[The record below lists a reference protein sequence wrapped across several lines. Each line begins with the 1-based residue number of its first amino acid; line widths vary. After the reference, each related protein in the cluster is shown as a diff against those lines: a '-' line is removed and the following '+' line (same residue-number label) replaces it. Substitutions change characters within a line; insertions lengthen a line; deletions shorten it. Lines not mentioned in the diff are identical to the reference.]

1 MRIIKYECALVKYEI
16 AILLSVFK
24 FLFVNNLQ
32 PLELG
37 QWTAHIQPPA
47 NGKLSIEEQFV
58 CFVSLSRFAVRLPF
72 LMRLDELDYHL
83 PREQI
88 AQRPLDRREAS
99 RLLFLDRS
107 SGLFEDGLFV
117 EFPSLLRGD
126 ELLVFNNARVIP
138 ARLFGRRAG
147 VHSQP
152 PSRATRS
159 EHLTGKVEIFLTR
172 ELDPETWEALVRP
185 GRKMQVGERVLFG
198 EGELEAEVLAR
209 GQLGMRTLRFI
220 SHDQSSISQHFE
232 RLGHVPLP
240 PYIDRADETS
250 DRERYQTVFA
260 KRPGAIAAPTAGLHF
275 STEILEKIRARGV
288 EICELTLHVGLGTFQ
303 PIHGETLESHVMH
316 AESYEILA
324 ETADRI
330 QAARDA
336 GRPILA
342 IGTTAVRALEDAAL
356 RAAESGSA
364 NLVLSGK
371 AEARLFIVPGFR
383 FRVVEGLLTN
393 FHLPRSTL
401 LALVCAFAGREHVL
415 AAYNH
420 AVEAGYRFYSYGDC
434 QLIR

>member
-1 MRIIKYECALVKYEI
+1 MQL
-16 AILLSVFK
+16 
-24 FLFVNNLQ
+24 
-32 PLELG
+32 
-37 QWTAHIQPPA
+37 
-47 NGKLSIEEQFV
+47 V
-58 CFVSLSRFAVRLPF
+58 CFVYLDGFAVRLPSS
-72 LMRLDELDYHL
+72 MRLDELDYHL

-88 AQRPLDRREAS
+88 AQRPLARRDAS

-107 SGLFEDGLFV
+107 SGVFEDRLFT
-117 EFPSLLRGD
+117 EFLTLLRGD

-147 VHSQP
+147 VHAQL
-152 PSRATRS
+152 PSLATRT
-159 EHLTGKVEIFLTR
+159 EHLTGEVEIFLTR
-172 ELDPETWEALVRP
+172 EIDSETWEALVRP

-198 EGELEAEVLAR
+198 EGELEAEILSR
-209 GQLGMRTLRFI
+209 GRLGLRTLRFI
-220 SHDQSSISQHFE
+220 SHDRSNLSSHFE

-240 PYIDRADETS
+240 PYIERADEAS

-275 STEILEKIRARGV
+275 SPEIVEKIGARGV

-303 PIHGETLESHVMH
+303 PIHGETLENHVMH
-316 AESYEILA
+316 AESYEIPA
-324 ETADRI
+324 PTADRI
-330 QAARDA
+330 QTARDA

-342 IGTTAVRALEDAAL
+342 IGTTVIRALEDAAL
-356 RAAESGSA
+356 LAAESGSS
-364 NLVLSGK
+364 NLVLAGK
-371 AEARLFIVPGFR
+371 ADAQLFIVPGFR

-415 AAYNH
+415 AAYKH

-434 QLIR
+434 LLVR

>member
-1 MRIIKYECALVKYEI
+1 MQL
-16 AILLSVFK
+16 
-24 FLFVNNLQ
+24 
-32 PLELG
+32 
-37 QWTAHIQPPA
+37 
-47 NGKLSIEEQFV
+47 V
-58 CFVSLSRFAVRLPF
+58 CFVYLDGFAVRLPSS
-72 LMRLDELDYHL
+72 MRLDELDYHL

-88 AQRPLDRREAS
+88 AQRPLARRDAS

-107 SGLFEDGLFV
+107 SGVFKDRLFT
-117 EFPSLLRGD
+117 EFLTLLRGD

-147 VHSQP
+147 VHAQL
-152 PSRATRS
+152 PSLATRT
-159 EHLTGKVEIFLTR
+159 EQLTGEVEIFLSR
-172 ELDPETWEALVRP
+172 EIDSETWEALVRP

-198 EGELEAEVLAR
+198 EGELEAEVLSR
-209 GQLGMRTLRFI
+209 GRLGLRTLRFI
-220 SHDQSSISQHFE
+220 SHDRSNLSSHFE

-240 PYIDRADETS
+240 PYIERADEAS

-275 STEILEKIRARGV
+275 SPEILEKIGARGV

-303 PIHGETLESHVMH
+303 PIHGETLENHVMH
-316 AESYEILA
+316 AESYEIPA
-324 ETADRI
+324 PTADRI

-342 IGTTAVRALEDAAL
+342 IGTTVIRALEDAAL
-356 RAAESGSA
+356 LAAESGSS
-364 NLVLSGK
+364 NLVLAGK
-371 AEARLFIVPGFR
+371 ADAQLFIVPGFR

-415 AAYNH
+415 AAYKH

-434 QLIR
+434 LLVR